1 MTARARRRPL
11 SVEEHG
17 RYDHIGSGL
26 LERVRL
32 VRVPILP
39 RAVDGLTLGR
49 WVLLRGDR
57 IERQASSLIAH
68 ELVHVRQ
75 FAEMG
80 VIGFLS
86 RYLTEYVSGLIRY
99 RSHRAAYENISFEI
113 EARREAEHWRVT
125 NEGDRA

>member
-1 MTARARRRPL
+1 VSRPPRRRLL
-11 SVEEHG
+11 SGDERD
-17 RYDHIGSGL
+17 RYDHVGSGL

-39 RAVDGLTLGR
+39 RAADGMTLGR

-57 IERQASSLIAH
+57 IEREASTLIAH

-75 FAEMG
+75 FAE
-80 VIGFLS
+80 IGLFRFLG
-86 RYLTEYVSGLIRY
+86 RYLAEYVAGLYRH

-113 EARREAEHWRVT
+113 EARREAERWRIDHP
-125 NEGDRA
+125 GGQL